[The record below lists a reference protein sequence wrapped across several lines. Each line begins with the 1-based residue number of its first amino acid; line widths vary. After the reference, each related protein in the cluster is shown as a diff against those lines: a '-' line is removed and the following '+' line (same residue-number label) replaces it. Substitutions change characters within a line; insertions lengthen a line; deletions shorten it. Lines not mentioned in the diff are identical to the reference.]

1 MANEM
6 YQNSW
11 FGNSEQNGFGSI
23 YNNLNRI

>member
-11 FGNSEQNGFGSI
+11 FGNSEQEGFGST